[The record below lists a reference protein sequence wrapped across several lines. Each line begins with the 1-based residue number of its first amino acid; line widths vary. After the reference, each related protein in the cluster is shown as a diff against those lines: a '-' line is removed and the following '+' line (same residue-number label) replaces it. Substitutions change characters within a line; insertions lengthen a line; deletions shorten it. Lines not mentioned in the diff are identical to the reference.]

1 MGVEV
6 IKNIKAKN
14 LLIIFILVVVV
25 FSLACK
31 GGKRFEK
38 EKRGEK
44 SRDKKKTAIP
54 VRVEKLKKGDISSF
68 VLSSSTIQAE
78 YSVDVVVETSGIV
91 EKIFFDE
98 GEIVKKGD
106 VLAVVNY
113 EELKLNKDKRYM
125 AYLDAKKKFERTKS
139 LFEKKLVSK
148 EDYDKA
154 EFTLKQSE
162 IDYKDA
168 KVKFEKS
175 MIKAPFDGVI
185 TERYI
190 TVGQYVSPSQK
201 AFSIVNTK
209 ILKAIVYIP
218 EENVSKLKK
227 NQKVMLE
234 SDTINKS
241 FEGKVEKISSI
252 VDPESGT
259 VKVTVRVKPDRD
271 IRPGMFVNVK
281 IITDTKHKVL
291 LVPKKAVIYQ
301 NDRKYVFVLD
311 KKSKK
316 VKKIELKTG
325 YESKDYFE
333 CLNTEL
339 NENSLVVIAGQNTLK
354 DGDKVRVVKNE
365 N

>member
-1 MGVEV
+1 MIKRLIQRKWPVVLLFATV
-6 IKNIKAKN
+6 ILFVGCKAD
-14 LLIIFILVVVV
+14 
-25 FSLACK
+25 
-31 GGKRFEK
+31 GKFKK
-38 EKRGEK
+38 EKDRK
-44 SRDKKKTAIP
+44 KLKDKKKQAIP
-54 VRVEKLKKGDISSF
+54 VKVEKLKKGDISSF

-98 GEIVKKGD
+98 GDNVKKGD
-106 VLAVVNY
+106 ILAVVNY
-113 EELKLNKDKRYM
+113 EELKLTKDKKYM

-168 KVKFEKS
+168 KVKFDKS
-175 MIKAPFDGVI
+175 MIKAPFDGII

-218 EENVSKLKK
+218 EENVSRLKK
-227 NQKVMLE
+227 GQKVILE
-234 SDTINKS
+234 SDTTKRD
-241 FEGKVEKISSI
+241 FEGRVEKISSV
-252 VDPESGT
+252 VDPQSGT
-259 VKVTVRVKPDRD
+259 VKVTVRVKFDKNV
-271 IRPGMFVNVK
+271 RPGMFVNVK
-281 IITDTKHKVL
+281 IITDTKNNVL

-301 NDRKYVFVLD
+301 NDRKYIFVVDRD
-311 KKSKK
+311 KKVVKK
-316 VKKIELKTG
+316 VELKAG
-325 YESKDYFE
+325 YENKDYFE
-333 CLNTEL
+333 CLNKDL
-339 NENSLVVIAGQNTLK
+339 NDNTFVVVAGQNTLK
-354 DGDKVRVVKNE
+354 DGDKVRVIE
-365 N
+365 NGN

>member
-1 MGVEV
+1 MKKGFVE
-6 IKNIKAKN
+6 K
-14 LLIIFILVVVV
+14 LLLVFVAMILTV
-25 FSLACK
+25 SISGCR
-31 GGKRFEK
+31 GKRDFK
-38 EKRGEK
+38 KWNK
-44 SRDKKKTAIP
+44 DKKDIKKTAVP
-54 VRVEKLKKGDISSF
+54 VKVEKLKIGDISSF
-68 VLSSSTIQAE
+68 ILSSSTIQAE

-91 EKIFFDE
+91 EKIFYDE
-98 GEIVKKGD
+98 GDNVKKGD

-113 EELKLNKDKRYM
+113 EELKLTKDKKYM
-125 AYLDAKKKFERTKS
+125 AYLDAKKKFERTKN

-168 KVKFEKS
+168 KVKFDKS

-190 TVGQYVSPSQK
+190 TLGQYVSPSQK

-227 NQKVMLE
+227 GQRVVLE
-234 SDTINKS
+234 SDTINKD
-241 FEGKVEKISSI
+241 FEGKVEKISSV

-259 VKVTVRVKPDRD
+259 VKVTVRVKPDKD

-281 IITDTKHKVL
+281 IITDTKHNVL

-301 NDRKYVFVLD
+301 NDRKYIFVVD
-311 KKSKK
+311 RDTKK
-316 VKKIELKTG
+316 VKKVELKTG
-325 YESKDYFE
+325 YENKDYFE
-333 CLNTEL
+333 CLNKGFSEKT
-339 NENSLVVIAGQNTLK
+339 LVVVAGQNTLK
-354 DGDKVRVVKNE
+354 DGDKVRVIGNE
-365 N
+365 K